1 MSQKANP
8 KLIGAFVIGG
18 FALAVAA
25 VAVFAT
31 GRLFSETTSF
41 VMFFDHSVKGL
52 RVGAPVDFRGVQ
64 VGTVTDIVVEY
75 NVDTGAIRVPV
86 IIQLNSKRTTTTGG
100 QAGSTEQELQ
110 RLVDRGLR
118 AQLQTQSLVTGQQLI
133 QFDFFPD
140 DEPTYRGGD
149 HSLPEIPT
157 VASSLDRLQES
168 LGTAAEQAPELIAE
182 ATVFLSSAG
191 ELIDEENKA
200 AIHNILANFE
210 RFSAALAESDTKIG
224 QVLDETTDF
233 VVNLREASED
243 LQTVLTGLQDN
254 RDNITV
260 AITELGAAGAAVT
273 RMADQVNLLVAE
285 NRPGVQDFTS
295 EGLYELT
302 GLAQDAQ
309 DMVNQINRV
318 AAELERDPARFL
330 FGERQGV
337 GTE

>member
-18 FALAVAA
+18 FTLAVAA

-86 IIQLNSKRTTTTGG
+86 IIQLESGRTTTTGG

-157 VASSLDRLQES
+157 VASSLDQLQEA

-302 GLAQDAQ
+302 GLAQYAQ